1 MNCDSILKLLPLY
14 YYGELTPDEEERV
27 EEHAHGCPVC
37 TRELAQQRALAAA
50 LDRRK
55 LVAAPTLLE
64 DCRSDLMAAIQ
75 GGAPR
80 LARTVKGP
88 WRLFLDAMAAS
99 LSGMSSGMSS
109 GAPASGITRLR
120 QPIGAL
126 ALIAIGFFAAR
137 LIHTGPPSGTGALPG
152 SVTAPTDE
160 VYSTV
165 RSVQPDNSGG
175 VAISLDETRRKVVTG
190 SMNDGN
196 IQRLL
201 LAAAHED
208 NPAVRVESVDLLR
221 SQSGSTE
228 VRDALLNVLSQDTN
242 SGVRLKALEGLKPL
256 AGDSE
261 VRKTLRRV
269 LLADDNV
276 AVRMLVIDL
285 LVAHRDDNMVG
296 MMQGLVQ
303 QENNNSVRLKLE
315 KALRDINASPGRF

>member
-27 EEHAHGCPVC
+27 EEHTHECPAC

-55 LVAAPTLLE
+55 LMAAPALLE

-80 LARTVKGP
+80 AARTVKGP

-99 LSGMSSGMSS
+99 FS
-109 GAPASGITRLR
+109 GAPLSGIARLR

-126 ALIAIGFFAAR
+126 ALIAIGFFGAR
-137 LIHTGPPSGTGALPG
+137 LIHIPAPSGTGTLLS
-152 SVTAPTDE
+152 SVTSPSDE

-165 RSVQPDNSGG
+165 RSVQPDSSGG
-175 VAISLDETRRKVVTG
+175 VAISLDETHRRVVTG
-190 SMNDGN
+190 SMNAPN

-228 VRDALLNVLSQDTN
+228 VRDALLNVLLQDTN

-285 LVAHRDDNMVG
+285 LVANRDDNMVG

-315 KALRDINASPGRF
+315 KALRDMNASPGRF

>member
-27 EEHAHGCPVC
+27 EEHAHAC
-37 TRELAQQRALAAA
+37 TACAGELLQQRALAAA
-50 LDRRK
+50 LDRRQM
-55 LVAAPTLLE
+55 VPAPMLLE

-80 LARTVKGP
+80 VEPVAKGP
-88 WRLFLDAMAAS
+88 WRLFLDALSSSFSRGSSTGMAR
-99 LSGMSSGMSS
+99 LWQPL
-109 GAPASGITRLR
+109 GAV
-120 QPIGAL
+120 

-137 LIHTGPPSGTGALPG
+137 LVYSTSPPAASALLS
-152 SVTAPTDE
+152 SVTSPTDD

-165 RSVQPDNSGG
+165 RSVQPDNAGG
-175 VAISLDETRRKVVTG
+175 VAISLDETRHKVVKG

-228 VRDALLNVLSQDTN
+228 VRDALLNVLSQDSN
-242 SGVRLKALEGLKPL
+242 PGVRLKALEGLKPL
-256 AGDSE
+256 AADAE
-261 VRKTLRRV
+261 VRKTLGRV
-269 LLADDNV
+269 LLTDDNV

-285 LVAHRDDNMVG
+285 LVAHRDDNRDDNMVG

-303 QENNNSVRLKLE
+303 KENNNSVRLKLE
-315 KALRDINASPGRF
+315 KALRDMNASPGRF

>member
-1 MNCDSILKLLPLY
+1 MTCDSIIRLIPLY

-27 EEHAHGCPVC
+27 EEHTHGCPAC
-37 TRELAQQRALAAA
+37 SREMAQQRALAAA
-50 LDRRK
+50 LDRRQV
-55 LVAAPTLLE
+55 VAAPMLLE

-80 LARTVKGP
+80 VDHSVKGA

-99 LSGMSSGMSS
+99 LSG
-109 GAPASGITRLR
+109 APWSGIARLR
-120 QPIGAL
+120 QPLGAL
-126 ALIAIGFFAAR
+126 ALLAIGFFAAR
-137 LIHTGPPSGTGALPG
+137 LINTAAPTTAGALLG
-152 SVTAPTDE
+152 SIASPTDD

-165 RSVQPDNSGG
+165 RSVQPDSSGG
-175 VAISLDETRRKVVTG
+175 VAISLDETHRKVVKG
-190 SMNDGN
+190 RMNDGN

-242 SGVRLKALEGLKPL
+242 AGVRLKALEGLKPL

-269 LLADDNV
+269 LLADDNA

-285 LVAHRDDNMVG
+285 LVANRDDNMVG

-303 QENNNSVRLKLE
+303 KENNDSVRLKLE
-315 KALRDINASPGRF
+315 KALRDLNASPGRF

>member
-1 MNCDSILKLLPLY
+1 MTCDSILKLIPLY
-14 YYGELTPDEEERV
+14 FYGELTPDEEERV
-27 EEHAHGCPVC
+27 EEHTHACPPC
-37 TRELAQQRALAAA
+37 TRELARQRALAAA
-50 LDRRK
+50 LDRRQM
-55 LVAAPTLLE
+55 LAPPVLLE

-80 LARTVKGP
+80 IEPSVKGA
-88 WRLFLDAMAAS
+88 WRLFLDAMSAS
-99 LSGMSSGMSS
+99 FGGTQL
-109 GAPASGITRLR
+109 ASIARLR
-120 QPIGAL
+120 RPLGAL

-137 LIHTGPPSGTGALPG
+137 LIN
-152 SVTAPTDE
+152 TAAPAATDD

-165 RSVQPDNSGG
+165 RSVQPDNAGG
-175 VAISLDETRRKVVTG
+175 VAISLDETHRKVVKG

-228 VRDALLNVLSQDTN
+228 VRDALLNVLSQDSN
-242 SGVRLKALEGLKPL
+242 AGVRLKALEGLKPL
-256 AGDSE
+256 AADSE
-261 VRKTLRRV
+261 VRSTLRRV
-269 LLADDNV
+269 LLADDNA

-285 LVAHRDDNMVG
+285 LVSHRDDNMVG

-303 QENNNSVRLKLE
+303 KENNNSVRLKME
-315 KALRDINASPGRF
+315 KALRDMNASIGTF

>member
-1 MNCDSILKLLPLY
+1 MTCDSILKLIPLY

-27 EEHAHGCPVC
+27 EEHTHGCPAC
-37 TRELAQQRALAAA
+37 TRELVQQRALAAA
-50 LDRRK
+50 LDRRQM
-55 LVAAPTLLE
+55 AASPLLLE

-80 LARTVKGP
+80 VESSVKGP
-88 WRLFLDAMAAS
+88 WRLFLDAMAVS
-99 LSGMSSGMSS
+99 FSGLGK
-109 GAPASGITRLR
+109 LR
-120 QPIGAL
+120 QPIGAV
-126 ALIAIGFFAAR
+126 ALVAVGFFAAR
-137 LIHTGPPSGTGALPG
+137 LVNTASPPSTGGLLT
-152 SVTAPTDE
+152 SVTSPTDD

-165 RSVQPDNSGG
+165 RSVQPDNAGG
-175 VAISLDETRRKVVTG
+175 VAIALDETRRRVVKG
-190 SMNDGN
+190 NMNDGT

-228 VRDALLNVLSQDTN
+228 VRDALLNVVSQDAN
-242 SGVRLKALEGLKPL
+242 PGVRLKALEGLKPL
-256 AGDSE
+256 AADSE
-261 VRKTLRRV
+261 VRKTLGRV
-269 LLADDNV
+269 LLSDDNV

-303 QENNNSVRLKLE
+303 KENNNSVRLKLE
-315 KALRDINASPGRF
+315 KALRDMNASPGRF

>member
-1 MNCDSILKLLPLY
+1 MTCDSILKLIPLY

-27 EEHAHGCPVC
+27 EEHTHGCPSC
-37 TRELAQQRALAAA
+37 TREMAQQRALAAA
-50 LDRRK
+50 LDRRQV
-55 LVAAPTLLE
+55 VAAPMLLE

-80 LARTVKGP
+80 VETSVKRA

-99 LSGMSSGMSS
+99 LG
-109 GAPASGITRLR
+109 GIAHLR
-120 QPIGAL
+120 QPVGAL
-126 ALIAIGFFAAR
+126 ALLAIGFFAAR
-137 LIHTGPPSGTGALPG
+137 LINTAAPSTTGALL
-152 SVTAPTDE
+152 SSLTSPTDD

-165 RSVQPDNSGG
+165 RSVQPDNAGG
-175 VAISLDETRRKVVTG
+175 VAISLDETRRKVVKG
-190 SMNDGN
+190 SMSDGN

-228 VRDALLNVLSQDTN
+228 VRDALLNVLSADSN
-242 SGVRLKALEGLKPL
+242 AGVRLKALEGLKPL
-256 AGDSE
+256 AGDPE

-285 LVAHRDDNMVG
+285 LVANRDDNMVG

-303 QENNNSVRLKLE
+303 KENNNSVRLKLE
-315 KALRDINASPGRF
+315 KALRDMNASPGRF

>member
-1 MNCDSILKLLPLY
+1 MTCDSIQKLIPLY
-14 YYGELTPDEEERV
+14 YYGELTPAEEECV
-27 EEHAHGCPVC
+27 EEHTHGCPAC
-37 TRELAQQRALAAA
+37 TRELARQRTLAAA
-50 LDRRK
+50 LDGRRT
-55 LVAAPTLLE
+55 VVPPALLE

-80 LARTVKGP
+80 VAPEVKGA

-99 LSGMSSGMSS
+99 FSGLFSGPSW
-109 GAPASGITRLR
+109 SGIAWLR
-120 QPIGAL
+120 RPAGAL

-137 LIHTGPPSGTGALPG
+137 LSNTAAPAGT
-152 SVTAPTDE
+152 DD

-165 RSVQPDNSGG
+165 RSVQPDNAGG
-175 VAISLDETRRKVVTG
+175 VAISLDETRRKVVKG
-190 SMNDGN
+190 RMNDGN

-228 VRDALLNVLSQDTN
+228 VRDALLNALSADSN
-242 SGVRLKALEGLKPL
+242 AGVRLKALEGLKPL

-269 LLADDNV
+269 LLADDNL
-276 AVRMLVIDL
+276 AVRMQVIDL
-285 LVAHRDDNMVG
+285 MVAHRDDNMVG

-303 QENNNSVRLKLE
+303 TENNNSVRLKLE
-315 KALRDINASPGRF
+315 KALRDMNASVGTF

>member
-1 MNCDSILKLLPLY
+1 MNCDSILRLIPLY
-14 YYGELTPDEEERV
+14 YYGELTPGEEERV
-27 EEHAHGCPVC
+27 EEHTHGCPAC
-37 TRELAQQRALAAA
+37 TREMAQQRALAAA
-50 LDRRK
+50 LDKRQV
-55 LVAAPTLLE
+55 VAAPMLLE

-80 LARTVKGP
+80 VEPSVKGA

-99 LSGMSSGMSS
+99 LSG
-109 GAPASGITRLR
+109 APLSGIARLR
-120 QPIGAL
+120 QPVGAL

-137 LIHTGPPSGTGALPG
+137 LINTAAPSATGALLS
-152 SVTAPTDE
+152 SVTSPTDD

-165 RSVQPDNSGG
+165 RSVQPDNAGG
-175 VAISLDETRRKVVTG
+175 VAISLDETRRKVVKG
-190 SMNDGN
+190 RMNDGN

-228 VRDALLNVLSQDTN
+228 VRDALLNVLSQDSN
-242 SGVRLKALEGLKPL
+242 AGVRLKALEGLKPL

-285 LVAHRDDNMVG
+285 LVANRDDNMVG

-303 QENNNSVRLKLE
+303 KENNNSVRLKLE
-315 KALRDINASPGRF
+315 KALRDMNASPGRF

>member
-1 MNCDSILKLLPLY
+1 MICDSISKLIPLY

-27 EEHAHGCPVC
+27 EEHTHGCPAC
-37 TRELAQQRALAAA
+37 TRELARQRALAAA
-50 LDRRK
+50 LDRRQI
-55 LVAAPTLLE
+55 VAPEILLE
-64 DCRSDLMAAIQ
+64 NCRSDLMAAIQ

-80 LARTVKGP
+80 VEPSLKGA
-88 WRLFLDAMAAS
+88 WRLFLDAMRAS
-99 LSGMSSGMSS
+99 LSRVLSRVLSGVPS
-109 GAPASGITRLR
+109 GAPLRGIARLR
-120 QPIGAL
+120 QPLAAL

-137 LIHTGPPSGTGALPG
+137 LIDTAAPSA
-152 SVTAPTDE
+152 TDD

-165 RSVQPDNSGG
+165 RSVQPDHAGG
-175 VAISLDETRRKVVTG
+175 VAISLDETLRKVVKG

-228 VRDALLNVLSQDTN
+228 VRDALLNVLSQDPN
-242 SGVRLKALEGLKPL
+242 AGVRLKALEGLKPL
-256 AGDSE
+256 AGDAE
-261 VRKTLRRV
+261 VRNTLRRV

-303 QENNNSVRLKLE
+303 KENNNSVRLKLE
-315 KALRDINASPGRF
+315 KALRDMNASIGTF